1 MDRPLACTLLDQNI
15 KNDYISDLMAIAKIC
30 HKNENTGKKAVKK
43 AIELVKNTDD
53 FVRIAPMAKKFLGKK
68 ETIKFLKQGYFLE
81 ATQTFLLKLRFY
93 RRFKHF
99 IAYEKNTK
107 YYK

>member
-1 MDRPLACTLLDQNI
+1 
-15 KNDYISDLMAIAKIC
+15 MAIAKIC

-81 ATQTFLLKLRFY
+81 ATQTFFIKITILSAFQAFY
-93 RRFKHF
+93 SL
-99 IAYEKNTK
+99 
-107 YYK
+107 

>member
-1 MDRPLACTLLDQNI
+1 
-15 KNDYISDLMAIAKIC
+15 MAIAKIC

-68 ETIKFLKQGYFLE
+68 ETIKFLKQGYFLG
-81 ATQTFLLKLRFY
+81 QHRHFLLKLQFY

-99 IAYEKNTK
+99 IAYEKK
-107 YYK
+107 YKILQIMLL